1 MSGNTEGKPARNTW
15 MRRIA
20 SILVGLAISLV
31 VGKIVE
37 TVSDREWLESATEVQ
52 SAWMDAVA
60 QTSPVGVA
68 TTYWDEL
75 SAAFGDHQV
84 DSDFLMGVRPH
95 SVGVMS
101 PLVALF
107 YTAGRFFDSGGF
119 TAIIQL
125 ALGALALAVMNFLR
139 RNGQSIF
146 FDDLYLNLFA
156 LPALIVL
163 FASLIGMVLWGVMM
177 GSLYALSW
185 VTSLAA
191 AAAGATGVVGFCW
204 LCITKLG
211 EKGAEHVMTPKI

>member
-1 MSGNTEGKPARNTW
+1 MTENTEGKPARKTW
-15 MRRIA
+15 TRRIA
-20 SILVGLAISLV
+20 SLLVGLAISLV

-52 SAWMDAVA
+52 SAWMEAVA

-68 TTYWDEL
+68 TAYWDEL

-84 DSDFLMGVRPH
+84 DSDFLMGVRP
-95 SVGVMS
+95 SSAGIMS
-101 PLVALF
+101 PLMALF
-107 YTAGRFFDSGGF
+107 YTAGRFFDSGGI

-125 ALGALALAVMNFLR
+125 ALGALALAVMNFVR

-146 FDDLYLNLFA
+146 FDDFLLNLFA
-156 LPALIVL
+156 LPALVIL

-177 GSLYALSW
+177 GALTALSW

-191 AAAGATGVVGFCW
+191 AAAGATGIVGFCW
-204 LCITKLG
+204 LCLTKLG
-211 EKGAEHVMTPKI
+211 EKGAEHVMTPRI